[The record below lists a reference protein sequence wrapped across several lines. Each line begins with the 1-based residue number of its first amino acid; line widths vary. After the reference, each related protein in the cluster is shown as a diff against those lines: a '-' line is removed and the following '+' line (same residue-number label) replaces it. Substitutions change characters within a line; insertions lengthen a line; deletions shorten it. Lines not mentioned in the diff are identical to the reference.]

1 MPLAALDAL
10 SALPSGRLE
19 EGEEDEE
26 EEEEHYQQKKK
37 KKKKTTQKQE
47 KTQKQKQ
54 KQKGQQKQE
63 KDLLPWCRKPSSRR
77 PQGVQ
82 EGTETLRMVRKS
94 PVCWQEREEM
104 L

>member
-54 KQKGQQKQE
+54 KGQQKQE